1 MSIWKYINVLS
12 LDIALGAV
20 VGCAFFAQVFGV
32 SLLPHA
38 YVSLGLIVWMI
49 YTVDH
54 LVDARRSAEPSTQ
67 RHRFHK
73 EHSRVLT
80 LAVMVVAVIVAFEAF
95 YVRKPVLIA
104 GFAVAM
110 LVMGYLMLQ
119 ARLMYLKEATG
130 TILYTAGIVAAPW
143 SLMDRSIT
151 LPEVGLVV
159 LYGMTAFINLLLF
172 SWFDRKTDTMDGHIS
187 FATTFGDARTR
198 QTISTVFLAASA
210 VGSLL
215 IVWFP
220 TLAFPVALIMVMNA
234 LLYLTFRYPDF
245 YQTDD
250 RYRRIGDFV
259 FLIPGLYV
267 LYTYGLEW
275 F

>member
-38 YVSLGLIVWMI
+38 YISLGLIVWMI

-54 LVDARRSAEPSTQ
+54 LVDARRSAEPSTH

-73 EHSRVLT
+73 EHSRLLT
-80 LAVMVVAVIVAFEAF
+80 MAVMVVAVIVAFEAF

-104 GFAVAM
+104 GFGVAM

-119 ARLMYLKEATG
+119 ARLTYLKEATG

-143 SLMDRSIT
+143 SLMDRSVS
-151 LPEVGLVV
+151 LPEVGLVL
-159 LYGMTAFINLLLF
+159 LYGMTACINLLLF
-172 SWFDRKTDTMDGHIS
+172 SWFDRETDTMDGHIS
-187 FATTFGDARTR
+187 FATTFGDARTQ
-198 QTISTVFLAASA
+198 QTISAVFLVVS
-210 VGSLL
+210 VTGSLL

-220 TLAFPVALIMVMNA
+220 TLAFPIALIMVMNA
-234 LLYLTFRYPDF
+234 LLYLTFRFPDF
-245 YQTDD
+245 YRTDD

-275 F
+275 I

>member
-1 MSIWKYINVLS
+1 MFLWKYLNILS

-20 VGCAFFAQVFGV
+20 VGCAFFAQIFGV

-38 YVSLGLIVWMI
+38 YISLGLIVWMI

-54 LVDARRSAEPSTQ
+54 LVDARRSVEPSTQ

-73 EHSRVLT
+73 EHSRL
-80 LAVMVVAVIVAFEAF
+80 LIMAVMVVAVIVAFEAF
-95 YVRKPVLIA
+95 YVRKTVLFA
-104 GFAVAM
+104 GFGVAM

-119 ARLMYLKEATG
+119 ARLTFVKEATG

-143 SLMDRSIT
+143 SLMDRSVT
-151 LPEVGLVV
+151 PPEVGLVV

-172 SWFDRKTDTMDGHIS
+172 SWFDRETDAKDGHIS
-187 FATTFGDARTR
+187 FATTFGDATTK
-198 QTISTVFLAASA
+198 QTISTVFLGVSII
-210 VGSLL
+210 GSML
-215 IVWFP
+215 IVWFS
-220 TLAFPVALIMVMNA
+220 THVFPVTLIMVMNA

-245 YQTDD
+245 YRTDD
-250 RYRRIGDFV
+250 RYRRIGDLV

-267 LYTYGLEW
+267 VYAYGLEW
-275 F
+275 L